1 MSDEYLIEQ
10 GETGFDRVLSFS
22 VSDRDV
28 RGRIVRLGPAL
39 DHILSAHDY
48 PQPIRH
54 VLAEALVLTTLMGS
68 LLKDEDSQ
76 LTLQIQ
82 AEGGVVDLLVCDFR
96 NGDVRG
102 YLRHDPERMT
112 EQGSNADIAATFGT
126 GYLAITFDLATT
138 GERYQGIVP
147 LEGETLSGACE
158 NYFERSEQIPTLIR
172 LAIRTEGEHCIAGG
186 LLMQHFPDG
195 EEGRERLHV
204 KAEAQMA
211 PDWEHV
217 ATMVGSVRH
226 AELVDPAL
234 SMEAVIWRLL
244 HEEREVR
251 IEPAHTIQRG
261 CRCTTERY
269 RSVLSQFPESERM
282 DMRDSDGSIPVECEF
297 CSKVFRIQ
305 A

>member
-1 MSDEYLIEQ
+1 MSEEYLIEP

-28 RGRIVRLGPAL
+28 RGRIVRLGPVL
-39 DHILSAHDY
+39 DQVLSAHDY

-112 EQGSNADIAATFGT
+112 DQGSNAGIAATFGT

-158 NYFERSEQIPTLIR
+158 SYFERSEQIPTLIR
-172 LAIRTEGEHCIAGG
+172 LAIRTEGEHCIAAG
-186 LLMQHFPDG
+186 LLVQHFPDG

-204 KAEAQMA
+204 KAENAIA

-217 ATMVGSVRH
+217 VTMVGSVRH
-226 AELVDPAL
+226 AELVDPEL
-234 SMEAVIWRLL
+234 SMESLIWRLL
-244 HEEREVR
+244 HEEREIRVEATHAIR
-251 IEPAHTIQRG
+251 RG
-261 CRCTTERY
+261 CRCTSERY
-269 RSVLSQFPESERM
+269 QSVLAQFPESERA
-282 DMRDSDGSIPVECEF
+282 DMRDPDGRIPVECEF
-297 CSKVFRIQ
+297 CSRTFRIE